1 MMFAFIGMFCI
12 LGMVLHN
19 EIERDK
25 RRRKRMMEKR
35 IKRDGNGKLNC
46 PNCGD
51 TRFIL
56 PANVDEME
64 GPHGGLCVNVKCAGC
79 KYEYNLTPFGLEDKD
94 GKSVVVPSGKNK
106 FKFFG
111 NEEE

>member
-1 MMFAFIGMFCI
+1 MDIIIILAVMMFAFIGMFCI

-25 RRRKRMMEKR
+25 RRRKRMR
-35 IKRDGNGKLNC
+35 IKRDEDGKLNC

-51 TRFIL
+51 VRF
-56 PANVDEME
+56 ME
-64 GPHGGLCVNVKCAGC
+64 GQNKSDNIKCAGC
-79 KYEYNLTPFGLEDKD
+79 GKKYTLTPSGLKDKN
-94 GKSVVVPSGKNK
+94 GKIILCPTKGKTLQ
-106 FKFFG
+106 FFG